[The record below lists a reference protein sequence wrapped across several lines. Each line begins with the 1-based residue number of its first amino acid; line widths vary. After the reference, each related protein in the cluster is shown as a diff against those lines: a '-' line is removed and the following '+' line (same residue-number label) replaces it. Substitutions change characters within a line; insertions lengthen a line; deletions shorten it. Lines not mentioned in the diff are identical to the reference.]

1 MKYYDSYKLFHG
13 KNSIKEYGA
22 LIAGNTALLIVGGVL
37 IRVIN
42 NDHFQGFITGMVTF
56 LCGVVALTVGFALVS
71 AVFNANMPSLPGYK
85 FFHSAADG
93 AGHFRRAILFSNMLT
108 IFPTAMYAAVG
119 GIMFGHFMIV
129 IMTIT
134 AFFMLGLINF
144 TSHIKSP
151 WVRIGSFC
159 IVGFAFGFYAGVT
172 GNEEDGVPTL
182 PLNITIIVCAV
193 VLAFYIAS
201 VIVVTMKAEERW
213 NKEV

>member
-1 MKYYDSYKLFHG
+1 
-13 KNSIKEYGA
+13 
-22 LIAGNTALLIVGGVL
+22 
-37 IRVIN
+37 
-42 NDHFQGFITGMVTF
+42 
-56 LCGVVALTVGFALVS
+56 
-71 AVFNANMPSLPGYK
+71 
-85 FFHSAADG
+85 
-93 AGHFRRAILFSNMLT
+93 
-108 IFPTAMYAAVG
+108 
-119 GIMFGHFMIV
+119 MFGHFMIV
-129 IMTIT
+129 IMTMT
-134 AFFMLGLINF
+134 AFFMMGLINF

-182 PLNITIIVCAV
+182 PLNVTIIVSAV

>member
-22 LIAGNTALLIVGGVL
+22 LIAANTAVLIVGGVL

-42 NDHFQGFITGMVTF
+42 NDHFQGFVTGMVTF
-56 LCGVVALTVGFALVS
+56 LCGVVALTIGFALVS
-71 AVFNANMPSLPGYK
+71 AVFNGNMPSLPGYK

-108 IFPTAMYAAVG
+108 ILPTALYAAVG
-119 GIMFGHFMIV
+119 GVMFQHFMIV

-134 AFFMLGLINF
+134 AFFMLGLINL

>member
-22 LIAGNTALLIVGGVL
+22 LIGANTAILIVGGVL
-37 IRVIN
+37 IRVISS
-42 NDHFQGFITGMVTF
+42 DHVQGFITGAVTF
-56 LCGVVALTVGFALVS
+56 LCGVVALTVGFGLVC
-71 AVFNANMPSLPGYK
+71 AVFNGNWPDQPGYK

-93 AGHFRRAILFSNMLT
+93 AGHFRRAMLFSNMLSL
-108 IFPTAMYAAVG
+108 FPIALYAAVG
-119 GIMFGHFMIV
+119 GVMFQHFMIV

-134 AFFMLGLINF
+134 AFFMLGLVNL

-159 IVGFAFGFYAGVT
+159 VVGFAYGFYAGVT
-172 GNEEDGVPTL
+172 GKDEEGIATL

-201 VIVVTMKAEERW
+201 VIVVTMNAEKRW

>member
-22 LIAGNTALLIVGGVL
+22 LIAANTAVLIVGGVL
-37 IRVIN
+37 IRVIS
-42 NDHFQGFITGMVTF
+42 NDHVQGFITGMVTF
-56 LCGVVALTVGFALVS
+56 LCGVVAITLGFALVS
-71 AVFNANMPSLPGYK
+71 AVFNGNWPEPPGYK
-85 FFHSAADG
+85 FFHSVADG
-93 AGHFRRAILFSNMLT
+93 AGHFRRAILFSNMLSF
-108 IFPTAMYAAVG
+108 FPIALYAAVG
-119 GIMFGHFMIV
+119 GLMFQHFMIV

-134 AFFMLGLINF
+134 AFFMLGLINL
-144 TSHIKSP
+144 TSHIKTP

-182 PLNITIIVCAV
+182 PLNVTIIVCAV
-193 VLAFYIAS
+193 VLVFYIAS

>member
-1 MKYYDSYKLFHG
+1 MKYYDSYKVFHG

-22 LIAGNTALLIVGGVL
+22 LIAANTAVLIVGGVL
-37 IRVIN
+37 IRVISSE
-42 NDHFQGFITGMVTF
+42 HVQGFITGAVTF

-71 AVFNANMPSLPGYK
+71 AGFNGNWSDQPGYK

-108 IFPTAMYAAVG
+108 IFPIVLYAAVG
-119 GIMFGHFMIV
+119 GVMFQHFIIV

-134 AFFMLGLINF
+134 AFFMLGLVNL

-159 IVGFAFGFYAGVT
+159 IVGFAFGFYEGVI
-172 GNEEDGVPTL
+172 GDEEESFPAL
-182 PLNITIIVCAV
+182 PLNVTIIVSAV
-193 VLAFYIAS
+193 VLVFYIAS
-201 VIVVTMKAEERW
+201 VIVVTLKAEKRW

>member
-13 KNSIKEYGA
+13 KNSIKECGA
-22 LIAGNTALLIVGGVL
+22 LIGANTAVLIVGGVL
-37 IRVIN
+37 IRVVDN
-42 NDHFQGFITGMVTF
+42 EFFQGFVTGMVTF

-71 AVFNANMPSLPGYK
+71 AVFNGNWQDQPGYK
-85 FFHSAADG
+85 FFHSVADG

-108 IFPTAMYAAVG
+108 IFPIALYAAVG
-119 GIMFGHFMIV
+119 GVMLQHFIIV

-144 TSHIKSP
+144 TSHIKTP

-159 IVGFAFGFYAGVT
+159 IVGFAFGFYAGVV
-172 GNEEDGVPTL
+172 GNEEESFPAL
-182 PLNITIIVCAV
+182 PLDVTIIVCAV